1 MNGKKVALIGNP
13 NVGKSSL
20 FNLLTGL
27 RQKVGNYPGMTVEKK
42 IGFFSNGSFKYQLI
56 DLPGTY
62 GIYPTSLDEQVVT
75 DVLSDPAHPQHPD
88 LGIVVGTPDN
98 LKRAILLYQQVREL
112 GIPALFVV
120 NMMDEAKKI
129 GINIDFVELEK
140 TLGTKVIAT
149 DARNGNGLN
158 ELKNALEAEVESY
171 TFNYQIPENFSEKI
185 NFIQNRFSFET
196 DYRAWQALAQ
206 NNVRHFS
213 PDTQREIEQFRQQ
226 EKIISKRLQ
235 VKETIDRY
243 GLIESQLDKIV
254 LRTPNNRKSF
264 TEKLDHLLIHPFWG
278 YIIFSALL
286 LLMFQA
292 VFAWS
297 GPFMDFIDESFAW
310 LTGTVSALLPPGPI
324 NGLLTDGVIAG
335 IGGILIFVPQIVILF
350 LFISIMEESGYMSR
364 VVYLMDRW
372 LKPFGLSGKSA
383 VPLMSGAA
391 CAIPAVMS
399 ARNIENDKERLIT
412 ILVTPFMTCAARL
425 PIYVVIISLI
435 IPDKTFQG
443 INLQGLTLF
452 GMYVLGVA
460 GALGSAWLLKKII
473 KSNFKSYLIMEM
485 PVYKLPVW
493 RNVLLTVW
501 EKSLGFV
508 VGAGKVILAISVIL
522 WVLGSFGMGE
532 KFNNAEQIIT
542 AQNPEMDEVELE
554 NEITSYQ
561 LEHSFLGYM
570 GRAIEPVI
578 EPLGYDWKMG
588 IGLISSFAARE
599 VFVGTMATVY
609 SLGDTEDDLTIR
621 ERMAKEINP
630 NTGKPA
636 YNFASGISLL
646 LFYAFAMQ
654 CMSTIAIVRKET
666 DSWKW
671 TFIQMFFMTGLAYVT
686 ALVAYQFLK

>member
-243 GLIESQLDKIV
+243 GLIESQFDKIV

-532 KFNNAEQIIT
+532 KFNNAEQIVT

-686 ALVAYQFLK
+686 ALIAYQFLK